1 MGGALAP
8 PFFLICINIQLNKI
22 IMKKVLDFIKKII
35 SIVKGWVLANGIEG
49 VLGLI
54 AGLLL
59 WSFGYKV
66 WAGFAFGI
74 FATRN
79 WDIVKNWLLKLLKK

>member
-1 MGGALAP
+1 MARKRAVKKEAVVE
-8 PFFLICINIQLNKI
+8 KI
-22 IMKKVLDFIKKII
+22 SAIKKAINAA
-35 SIVKGWVLANGIEG
+35 KAWLAGNGIEG

-59 WSFGYKV
+59 WSFGYKI
-66 WAGFAFGI
+66 WAGFAFGV

-79 WDIVKNWLLKLLKK
+79 WDLAKAWVLKVLK

>member
-1 MGGALAP
+1 MARRKVIEKLSIA
-8 PFFLICINIQLNKI
+8 
-22 IMKKVLDFIKKII
+22 KKSFNVAKAWIE
-35 SIVKGWVLANGIEG
+35 GNGIEG

-54 AGLLL
+54 VGLIL

-66 WAGFAFGI
+66 YAGFAFGV

-79 WDIVKNWLLKLLKK
+79 WDLFKNWVKGLIK